1 MLNAMTVDVEDG
13 WSIYSRDTLLREIE
27 PTDTVV
33 IDTERILEIL
43 SVKKVKGTFFVVG
56 NVAAKFP
63 SLIKSIA
70 NEGHELGIHGY
81 SHKRIFLLSKDEFR
95 NEVKRAKCVLE
106 DLTSAE
112 VVGHR
117 APAFSIAPET
127 KWALRVLAEE
137 GFMYDSSI
145 VPCKNPQYGWKDFGK
160 DICRIDLGDGMNIVE
175 VPMTVMPIP
184 MTSKGF
190 ITGGGYL
197 RHFPYFVSYAAIKH
211 IQKTRPVVLYMHPY
225 EFGKEVVETPM
236 RHLSVVSRWRAIGR
250 LRMGVGNRR
259 TMPAKVQKLLSA
271 FEFGPVR
278 SVIEQWL
285 G

>member
-81 SHKRIFLLSKDEFR
+81 SHKRIFLLSKYEFR

-127 KWALRVLAEE
+127 KWALQVLAEE

>member
-1 MLNAMTVDVEDG
+1 MSRQIP
-13 WSIYSRDTLLREIE
+13 WSG
-27 PTDTVV
+27 
-33 IDTERILEIL
+33 DTERILEIL
-43 SVKKVKGTFFVVG
+43 SAKNVKATFFVVG
-56 NVAAKFP
+56 NVAVKFP

-70 NEGHELGIHGY
+70 NAGHELGIHGY

-95 NEVKRAKCVLE
+95 NEVKRAKGVLE
-106 DLTSAE
+106 DLTSVE

-127 KWALRVLAEE
+127 KWALRVLVEE
-137 GFMYDSSI
+137 GFVYDSSI

-175 VPMTVMPIP
+175 VPMSVMSIP

-190 ITGGGYL
+190 VTGGGYL

-211 IQKTRPVVLYMHPY
+211 IQKTRPVVVYMHPY
-225 EFGKEVVETPM
+225 EFGKEVVDMPM
-236 RHLSVVSRWRAIGR
+236 KHLSAVSRWRAIVR
-250 LRMGVGNRR
+250 LRIGMGKRG

-271 FEFGPVR
+271 FEFTTVR
-278 SVIEQWL
+278 QVIDKWF
-285 G
+285 GHV